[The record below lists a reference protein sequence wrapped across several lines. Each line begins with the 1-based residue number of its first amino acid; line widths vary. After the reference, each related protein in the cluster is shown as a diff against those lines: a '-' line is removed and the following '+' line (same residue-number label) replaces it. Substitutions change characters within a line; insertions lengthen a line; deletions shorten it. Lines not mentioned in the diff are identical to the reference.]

1 MIGVL
6 SVAKADWNWKL
17 LSRFLC
23 DDLAACE
30 VRGFIS
36 AWMEEQPDREAIP
49 RMSVFEKRL

>member
-6 SVAKADWNWKL
+6 SVAKADWNWEL
-17 LSRFLC
+17 FSRFLC